1 MGVMGFPLAVAGP
14 SIELWEASLRLLL
27 AMVLAAAVGI
37 ERELRDQEA
46 GLRTHILV
54 GVGAS
59 LFVVVGNFSWA
70 ELRFSNQTG
79 VVLDP
84 SRVVAYVIT
93 GIGFLG
99 AGAII
104 KHGTNVRG
112 LTTAASLWVVAAIGV
127 ASGSGDYAIAAVA
140 TGAVLLSLW
149 PIRWI
154 ATAAGLRRSGTTR
167 VDVTLEP
174 GASTAGAI
182 DAVERAGIRVEAT
195 RVAEAPDARRLE
207 LVVSGSKGDIPAA
220 LDDILG
226 TAGVREVSSRG

>member
-1 MGVMGFPLAVAGP
+1 MGLPLAVAGP
-14 SIELWEASLRLLL
+14 SIELWEASVRLVMAMAL
-27 AMVLAAAVGI
+27 AGAVGV

-54 GVGAS
+54 GVGAA
-59 LFVVVGNFSWA
+59 LFVIVGNFSWA

-104 KHGTNVRG
+104 KHGTSVRG
-112 LTTAASLWVVAAIGV
+112 LTTAASLWVVAAVGV
-127 ASGSGDYAIAAVA
+127 ATGSGDYAIAAVA

-149 PIRWI
+149 PVKWI
-154 ATAAGLRRSGTTR
+154 AMSAGLRRSGTTR
-167 VDVTLEP
+167 IDVTLEP
-174 GASTAGAI
+174 GASTAAAI
-182 DAVERAGIRVEAT
+182 DAVERAGMRVEST

-207 LVVSGSKGDIPAA
+207 LLVSGSRSDVRAA
-220 LDDILG
+220 LDVILG
-226 TAGVREVSSRG
+226 TVGVREVSSRS